1 MNFGLHGRVALV
13 TGASRGLGSAIA
25 KTLAAQGARVVVN
38 YARSQEAAAGVVEAI
53 REGGGEAVAVQ
64 ADVLDAE
71 QVKRL
76 LESAET
82 HFGPVEI
89 LVNNATGPQP
99 NRPLEA
105 YTWQDFQDQL
115 DFFVKAPL
123 LLMQATLPAMRRARW
138 GRVIHIGSEVAELGN
153 TDFSTYA
160 SAKAAMTGLTR
171 AWASELGGDGV
182 TVNLVAPGWIPVE
195 RHTDLSGMEAY
206 LSNVPLK
213 RHGTPE
219 DIGFAVAFL
228 ASDEANFITGQRLAV
243 NGGKTF

>member
-1 MNFGLHGRVALV
+1 MNFDLHGRVALV

-38 YARSQEAAAGVVEAI
+38 YARSQELAAGVVETI
-53 REGGGEAVAVQ
+53 REEGGEALGVQ
-64 ADVLDAE
+64 ADVLDAT
-71 QVKRL
+71 QVERL
-76 LESAET
+76 VEEVEG

-105 YTWQDFQDQL
+105 YTWQDFQDQF
-115 DFFVKAPL
+115 DFFLKAPL
-123 LLMQATLPAMRRARW
+123 LLMQATLPTMRRARW
-138 GRVIHIGSEVAELGN
+138 GRVIHIGSEIAELGN
-153 TDFSTYA
+153 ANFSTYA

-171 AWASELGGDGV
+171 AWASEFGGDGI
-182 TVNLVAPGWIPVE
+182 TVNLVASGWIPVE

>member
-1 MNFGLHGRVALV
+1 MNFDLHGRVALV

-38 YARSQEAAAGVVEAI
+38 YAHAQELANEVVRAV
-53 REGGGEAVAVQ
+53 REKGGKALAVQ
-64 ADVLDAE
+64 ADVLDGA
-71 QVKRL
+71 QVRRL
-76 LESAET
+76 IGEVEN

-89 LVNNATGPQP
+89 LVNNATGSQP
-99 NRPLEA
+99 DKPLED

-115 DFFVKAPL
+115 NFFLKAPL
-123 LLMQATLPAMRRARW
+123 LLMQATLPPMRRARW

-153 TDFSTYA
+153 ANFGSYA

-171 AWASELGGDGV
+171 SWASELGGAGI
-182 TVNLVAPGWIPVE
+182 TVNFIAPVWIPVE
-195 RHTDLSGMEAY
+195 RHTDLSGMEGY
-206 LSNVPLK
+206 LKGVPLK
-213 RHGTPE
+213 RHGVPE